1 VTYFA
6 AAMTRSED
14 AWTGAE
20 FDLEDLDDLE
30 AVTDA
35 LRDLADDGGGPVV
48 LLLEEDD
55 EYVAILRVDAG
66 SVEDPQVFLSDRR
79 AVLAGG
85 AAARLWEDDLEEPV
99 VTDDEDEE
107 NDTRPIVEPLGD
119 ASLLADLGVPA
130 DRLLELCSEE
140 GLLPA
145 DVLTAVAEKGGFLDA
160 LDALR
165 EA

>member
-1 VTYFA
+1 MTYFA

-14 AWTGAE
+14 SWTGAE
-20 FDLEDLDDLE
+20 FDLDELEDLE
-30 AVTDA
+30 AVADA
-35 LRDLADDGGGPVV
+35 LRDLADDGQGPVV
-48 LLLEEDD
+48 LLVEEDD
-55 EYVAILRVDAG
+55 EYVAILRVDVG

-85 AAARLWEDDLEEPV
+85 ASARLWEDDLEEAAPAD
-99 VTDDEDEE
+99 DDEDEAL
-107 NDTRPIVEPLGD
+107 PIVEPLGD

-130 DRLLELCSEE
+130 DQLLELCAEE
-140 GLLPA
+140 GLLPS

-165 EA
+165 DG